1 MNLSAPSIPQD
12 GKERKL
18 TYLAAKD
25 AYAVSGTTV
34 PRHALVSQTDRC
46 IRELVDAVH
55 DDRRPHP
62 SALRWLRAVGIT
74 DGARLQRWLDEVRP
88 ALVAAPDPTR
98 IVHCR
103 FCGFPLTAAR
113 SKARGYG
120 RRCAKERR
128 LPY

>member
-1 MNLSAPSIPQD
+1 MNLTDRIIPQD

-18 TYLAAKD
+18 TYLAVKD
-25 AYAVSGTTV
+25 AYVVNGTAI

-46 IRELVDAVH
+46 VRELVDAVNQN
-55 DDRRPHP
+55 RRPHP
-62 SALRWLRAVGIT
+62 RAIEWLRAVGIT
-74 DGARLQRWLDEVRP
+74 DGDKLQRWLDSVRP

-103 FCGFPLTAAR
+103 FCGIPLTAMR

-120 RRCAKERR
+120 RRCAKEHR